1 MFKRCDHCGELFFAE
16 DVRRVENGR
25 LCAICH
31 ERGVKLPHKQT
42 ATGRRQGQLSDN
54 LWRGI
59 YER

>member
-31 ERGVKLPHKQT
+31 ERGVRVVGNIHENPELLEEEK
-42 ATGRRQGQLSDN
+42 
-54 LWRGI
+54 
-59 YER
+59 